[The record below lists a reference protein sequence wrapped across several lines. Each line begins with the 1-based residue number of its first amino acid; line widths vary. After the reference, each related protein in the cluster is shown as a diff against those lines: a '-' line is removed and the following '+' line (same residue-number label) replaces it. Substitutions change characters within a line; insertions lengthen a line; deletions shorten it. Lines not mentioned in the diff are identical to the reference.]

1 MLSAGDVYCYYVR
14 ELGKYGACQI
24 LDVAEDGIYNIVL
37 DSLTDLP
44 LYEEDLKQIKPMEAK
59 RPIREDRFERRY
71 FLACVSFSAIPSQYI
86 YIGRTAPVIAHF
98 TISFSN
104 YWPTGEEQINQ
115 IRWSEIPEKEIE
127 EFNKF
132 RFDRTLIRIG
142 NKVFYK
148 SRNNLDDELLDEIS
162 DYSELDSL
170 LCLYHVDIS
179 NYFDGLFS
187 YLKTRHYITNLN
199 LWNHHQETLDLRE
212 TLFTDIRLD
221 ISGLHTLYLS
231 ECTNR
236 LDLHGIAEPD
246 LKIFAKNNG
255 FRIHLTYSVKRN
267 MISNFGLH
275 EIDDVALTDIYEIDM
290 NQVVDQFSEI
300 RKLNLVGK
308 PGKIINL
315 GALGKL
321 KSLEEL
327 FINDLFGF
335 VSEDLVPLLG
345 LEKLSLFWMEGIPE
359 EAGKYARKAFKG
371 KVYSLLISKLRKPE
385 WIVENANN
393 PFRSWDGDEC
403 IPSGAFRKATAIFKQ
418 LKTDLTAAAGKD
430 DVLIAV
436 TKYVEAFNKLDKKFE
451 GFIETTQAE
460 DIYLALKERLES
472 MKADGESVWME
483 EALAVFDEKRDW

>member
-1 MLSAGDVYCYYVR
+1 MLSAGNVYCYYIR
-14 ELGKYGACQI
+14 ELDKYGACQI
-24 LDVAEDGIYNIVL
+24 LEIAKDGICVVVL
-37 DSLTDLP
+37 DRLTDAP
-44 LYEEDLKQIKPMEAK
+44 LREEDLIGIKPIDTGKGM
-59 RPIREDRFERRY
+59 RY
-71 FLACVSFSAIPSQYI
+71 FQTYVSFSTIPSSYI
-86 YIGRTAPVIAHF
+86 YVGNTNPVITRF
-98 TISFSN
+98 VKMYSN
-104 YWPTGEEQINQ
+104 NWPNGKEQINMK
-115 IRWSEIPEKEIE
+115 RWSEIPKEGSGD
-127 EFNKF
+127 FQKHV
-132 RFDRTLIRIG
+132 FDRTPVMIG
-142 NKVFYK
+142 SKELRKNQTL
-148 SRNNLDDELLDEIS
+148 LDDEILAEIS
-162 DYSELDSL
+162 IYSDLDIL
-170 LCLYHVDIS
+170 PCLHTVQIGKWY
-179 NYFDGLFS
+179 DGLFS
-187 YLKTRHYITNLN
+187 YLKIRYNIKSLD
-199 LWNHHQETLDLRE
+199 LWNHNQDILDLRE

-221 ISGLHTLYLS
+221 ISGLHTVYLNDRTDKLSLY
-231 ECTNR
+231 
-236 LDLHGIAEPD
+236 GIAEPD
-246 LKIFAKNNG
+246 LKIYAKNNG
-255 FRIHLTYSVKRN
+255 FGVYLIYSVKN
-267 MISNFGLH
+267 SMISNFGLH

-321 KSLEEL
+321 KSIEEL

-345 LEKLSLFWMEGIPE
+345 LEKLGLFWMEGIPE
-359 EAGKYARKAFKG
+359 EAGQYARKAFKG
-371 KVYSLLISKLRKPE
+371 KVYSLSISKLRKPE

-436 TKYVEAFNKLDKKFE
+436 TKYVEAFNKLDKKHE